1 MVLNSTLIGIHSNR
15 RSGFFFSS
23 AFPLTL
29 LAPMG
34 NSIWP
39 LFLIV
44 GSNLVYQLSSRGA
57 AKGVNPF
64 AALVVAYAIAV
75 AASLALLLATSKGTP
90 ILPQL
95 RSLNF
100 ANYLLGLA
108 IIGLEGGFLCL
119 YRAGWSA
126 SVGPIVTYSAVA
138 VLLLLVGAL
147 FLGEHV
153 GWRQILGVAL
163 CLGGIALVTTRG

>member
-1 MVLNSTLIGIHSNR
+1 
-15 RSGFFFSS
+15 
-23 AFPLTL
+23 
-29 LAPMG
+29 MG
-34 NSIWP
+34 NAIWP

-44 GSNLVYQLSSRGA
+44 GSNIVYQLSARGA

-64 AALVVAYAIAV
+64 AALVVAYAIATV
-75 AASLALLLATSKGTP
+75 ASLGLFLATAKGSA
-90 ILPQL
+90 LAAQV
-95 RSLNF
+95 RELNW
-100 ANYLLGLA
+100 ANYALGLA

-138 VLLLLVGAL
+138 MLLLLIGAL

-153 GWRQILGVAL
+153 GWKQIAGVAL
-163 CLGGIALVTTRG
+163 CLAGIALVTSR

>member
-1 MVLNSTLIGIHSNR
+1 
-15 RSGFFFSS
+15 
-23 AFPLTL
+23 
-29 LAPMG
+29 MG
-34 NSIWP
+34 TSVWP

-57 AKGVNPF
+57 AKDVNPF
-64 AALVVAYAIAV
+64 AALVAAYAIAC
-75 AASLALLLATSKGTP
+75 AASLVLLIATAKSGE
-90 ILPQL
+90 IMPQF
-95 RSLNF
+95 RSLNL

-163 CLGGIALVTTRG
+163 CLVGIALVTSRG

>member
-1 MVLNSTLIGIHSNR
+1 
-15 RSGFFFSS
+15 
-23 AFPLTL
+23 
-29 LAPMG
+29 MG
-34 NSIWP
+34 NALWP

-57 AKGVNPF
+57 AKDINPF
-64 AALVVAYAIAV
+64 AALVAAYAIATV
-75 AASLALLLATSKGTP
+75 ASLALFFATAKGVSLVGQMRGMNLA
-90 ILPQL
+90 
-95 RSLNF
+95 NV
-100 ANYLLGLA
+100 LLGLA

-119 YRAGWSA
+119 YRHGWSA

-153 GWRQILGVAL
+153 GWRQIVGTLL
-163 CLGGIALVTTRG
+163 CLGGIALVTAR

>member
-1 MVLNSTLIGIHSNR
+1 MGH
-15 RSGFFFSS
+15 
-23 AFPLTL
+23 AF
-29 LAPMG
+29 
-34 NSIWP
+34 WP

-44 GSNLVYQLSSRGA
+44 GSNIVYQLSSRGA

-64 AALVVAYAIAV
+64 AALVVAYAIAGV
-75 AASLALLLATSKGTP
+75 TFLATSKMGTL
-90 ILPQL
+90 LPQL
-95 RSLNF
+95 RSLNL

-138 VLLLLVGAL
+138 VLLLLIGAL

-153 GWRQILGVAL
+153 GCRQILGVAL
-163 CLGGIALVTTRG
+163 CLAGIALVTSKG

>member
-1 MVLNSTLIGIHSNR
+1 
-15 RSGFFFSS
+15 
-23 AFPLTL
+23 
-29 LAPMG
+29 MG
-34 NSIWP
+34 HALWP

-44 GSNLVYQLSSRGA
+44 GSNIVYQFSSRGA

-64 AALVVAYAIAV
+64 AALVVAYAIAGV
-75 AASLALLLATSKGTP
+75 TSLALFLATSKMGTL
-90 ILPQL
+90 LPQL
-95 RSLNF
+95 RSLNL

-138 VLLLLVGAL
+138 VLLLLIGAL

-163 CLGGIALVTTRG
+163 CLAGIALVTSKG

>member
-1 MVLNSTLIGIHSNR
+1 
-15 RSGFFFSS
+15 
-23 AFPLTL
+23 
-29 LAPMG
+29 MG
-34 NSIWP
+34 NAICP

-44 GSNLVYQLSSRGA
+44 GSNIVYQLSSRGA

-64 AALVVAYAIAV
+64 AALVVAYAIATV
-75 AASLALLLATSKGTP
+75 ASLALFLATAKGSA
-90 ILPQL
+90 LAAQV
-95 RSLNF
+95 RELNW
-100 ANYLLGLA
+100 ANYALGLA

-138 VLLLLVGAL
+138 VLLLLIGAL

-153 GWRQILGVAL
+153 GWRQIAGVAL
-163 CLGGIALVTTRG
+163 CLAGIALVTSR

>member
-1 MVLNSTLIGIHSNR
+1 
-15 RSGFFFSS
+15 
-23 AFPLTL
+23 
-29 LAPMG
+29 MG
-34 NSIWP
+34 TAIWP

-44 GSNLVYQLSSRGA
+44 GSNLAYHLASRGA
-57 AKGVNPF
+57 AKDANPF
-64 AALVVAYAIAV
+64 AALVVAYAIAAV
-75 AASLALLLATSKGTP
+75 ASLALFFATGRGAAFGA
-90 ILPQL
+90 QV
-95 RSLNF
+95 RSLNW
-100 ANYLLGLA
+100 ANYALGFA

-153 GWRQILGVAL
+153 GWKQVAGVAL
-163 CLGGIALVTTRG
+163 CLAGIALVTSK

>member
-1 MVLNSTLIGIHSNR
+1 
-15 RSGFFFSS
+15 
-23 AFPLTL
+23 
-29 LAPMG
+29 MG
-34 NSIWP
+34 HALWP

-64 AALVVAYAIAV
+64 AALVAAYAIAA
-75 AASLALLLATSKGTP
+75 AASLALFFATSKGAA
-90 ILPQL
+90 LGAQL
-95 RSLNF
+95 RGLNL
-100 ANYLLGLA
+100 ANVLLGLA
-108 IIGLEGGFLCL
+108 IVGLEGGFLCL

-153 GWRQILGVAL
+153 GWRQVLGVAL
-163 CLGGIALVTTRG
+163 CLAGIALVTSKS